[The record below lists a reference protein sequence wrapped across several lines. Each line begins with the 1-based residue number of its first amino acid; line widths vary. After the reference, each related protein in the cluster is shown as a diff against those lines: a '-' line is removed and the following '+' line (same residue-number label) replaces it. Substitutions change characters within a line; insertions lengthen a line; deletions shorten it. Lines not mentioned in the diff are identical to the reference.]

1 MTRSPR
7 RLLAPLGCSMLLSGL
22 AAWAPAPAQAY
33 WHGYRCWG
41 GCWARPVVIDPTV
54 VAPVV
59 VAPPLQVTTEVVPA
73 TTPPVVVAPS
83 AGARLCS
90 AGGNVALRT
99 GPNQNFA
106 VVASLSPGVPL
117 AVQRNQVNGLGQDW
131 SLVNAAGYEGFI
143 PSGHVCYGY

>member
-7 RLLAPLGCSMLLSGL
+7 HLLAPLGCSMLLSGL

-59 VAPPLQVTTEVVPA
+59 VAPPVQVTPEVVAPAVAPAVVPA
-73 TTPPVVVAPS
+73 NAQ
-83 AGARLCS
+83 LCS
-90 AGGNVALRT
+90 RGANVALRT

-117 AVQRNQVNGLGQDW
+117 VVQRNQVNGLGQDW
-131 SLVNAAGYEGFI
+131 SLVNAGGYEGFI
-143 PSGHVCYGY
+143 PSGHVCYGN

>member
-1 MTRSPR
+1 
-7 RLLAPLGCSMLLSGL
+7 MLLSGL

-59 VAPPLQVTTEVVPA
+59 VAPPVQVAPVQVTPE
-73 TTPPVVVAPS
+73 VVAPTN
-83 AGARLCS
+83 AQLCS
-90 AGGNVALRT
+90 RGGNVALRT

-117 AVQRNQVNGLGQDW
+117 VVQRNQVNGLGQDW
-131 SLVNAAGYEGFI
+131 SLVNAGGYEGFI
-143 PSGHVCYGY
+143 PSGHLCYGN

>member
-1 MTRSPR
+1 MSRSPR
-7 RLLAPLGCSMLLSGL
+7 RLLAPLGCSMMLSGL
-22 AAWAPAPAQAY
+22 AAWSPTPAKAY

-41 GCWARPVVIDPTV
+41 GCWARPVVVDPTV

-59 VAPPLQVTTEVVPA
+59 VAPPLEVTPELVPS
-73 TTPPVVVAPS
+73 PNVPVVAGPAS
-83 AGARLCS
+83 ATLCS
-90 AGGNVALRT
+90 AGGNVTLRN

-117 AVQRNQVNGLGQDW
+117 AVERNQVNGLGQDW

-143 PSGHVCYGY
+143 PSGHVCYGN

>member
-1 MTRSPR
+1 MTVSHR

-22 AAWAPAPAQAY
+22 AAWAPTPAQAY

-59 VAPPLQVTTEVVPA
+59 VAPPVQVTPVVVNPGGA
-73 TTPPVVVAPS
+73 PVVVAP
-83 AGARLCS
+83 AAARLCTNGS
-90 AGGNVALRT
+90 GNVSLRT

-106 VVASLSPGVPL
+106 VVATLSPGVPL
-117 AVQRNQVNGLGQDW
+117 TVQRNQVNQLGQDW
-131 SLVNAAGYEGFI
+131 SLVNAGGYEGFI
-143 PSGHVCYGY
+143 PSGHICYGS

>member
-7 RLLAPLGCSMLLSGL
+7 HLFAPFGCSMLLSGL

-59 VAPPLQVTTEVVPA
+59 VAPPVQVTPEVES
-73 TTPPVVVAPS
+73 PS
-83 AGARLCS
+83 NAQLCS
-90 AGGNVALRT
+90 RGGNVALRT
-99 GPNQNFA
+99 GPNQNF
-106 VVASLSPGVPL
+106 VLVASLSPGIPL
-117 AVQRNQVNGLGQDW
+117 VVQRNQVNELGQDW
-131 SLVNAAGYEGFI
+131 SLVNAGGYEGFI
-143 PSGHVCYGY
+143 PSGHVCYGN

>member
-1 MTRSPR
+1 MSRSSR
-7 RLLAPLGCSMLLSGL
+7 YLWAPLGCSILLSGL
-22 AAWAPAPAQAY
+22 AAWSPTPAKAY

-41 GCWARPVVIDPTV
+41 GCWARPVVVDPTV

-59 VAPPLQVTTEVVPA
+59 VAPPLQVTPEVVPA
-73 TTPPVVVAPS
+73 ANVPVVEAPAS
-83 AGARLCS
+83 ARLCS
-90 AGGNVALRT
+90 AGGNVDLRT

-131 SLVNAAGYEGFI
+131 SLVNAGGYEGFI
-143 PSGHVCYGY
+143 PSGHVCYGN

>member
-1 MTRSPR
+1 MTRSLRP
-7 RLLAPLGCSMLLSGL
+7 LLAPLGCSMLLSGL
-22 AAWAPAPAQAY
+22 AAWSPAPAQAY

-59 VAPPLQVTTEVVPA
+59 VAAPVQVTPEVVPA
-73 TTPPVVVAPS
+73 S
-83 AGARLCS
+83 ARLCS

-131 SLVNAAGYEGFI
+131 SLVNAGGYEGFI
-143 PSGHVCYGY
+143 PSGHVCYGN